1 MNDLVGEGRDIGH
14 GEITE
19 ANYLDSKSQSFNQI
33 IQCGFLLEGM
43 QWLHAAIERY
53 LYPLLLFRN
62 YFNFRYFFDS
72 WIVFTLVSDT
82 PCLWDLRTFEDYTLQ
97 RVYEYVT

>member
-43 QWLHAAIERY
+43 QWLHTGIEMYVISILCYY
-53 LYPLLLFRN
+53 LEIIISISVISLIPDCIYSIHSCIRHSMSLGSE
-62 YFNFRYFFDS
+62 YF
-72 WIVFTLVSDT
+72 
-82 PCLWDLRTFEDYTLQ
+82 
-97 RVYEYVT
+97 